1 MKKTK
6 PHNQTLGAWGEQ
18 QAVDYLVAHGLEV
31 VERNYHTPY
40 GELDLIVKQGDELVF
55 VEVKTR
61 SSNTFGWPELAL
73 TEQKRQHLLN
83 AALYYLQQH
92 PDFEGNWRVDV
103 IAIQSS
109 VNNNKEPPELV
120 WIENVVA

>member
-1 MKKTK
+1 MIS
-6 PHNQTLGAWGEQ
+6 HNRALGAWGEQ
-18 QAVDYLVAHGLEV
+18 QAIDYLVARGFV
-31 VERNYHTPY
+31 MVERNFHTPY
-40 GELDLIVKQGDELVF
+40 GEIDLIVKRADDLVF

-61 SSNTFGWPELAL
+61 SSDTFGWPELAL
-73 TEQKRQHLLN
+73 TRQKRAHLLN

-103 IAIQSS
+103 IAIRHSREKGS
-109 VNNNKEPPELV
+109 PELV

>member
-1 MKKTK
+1 MKS
-6 PHNQTLGAWGEQ
+6 HNRALGAWGEQ
-18 QAVDYLVAHGLEV
+18 QAVAHLVAHGLEV

-40 GELDLIVKQGDELVF
+40 GELDLIVKQADELVF

-61 SSNTFGWPELAL
+61 SSDTFGWPELAL
-73 TEQKRQHLLN
+73 TRQKREHLLN

-92 PDFEGNWRVDV
+92 PEFEGNWRVDV
-103 IAIQSS
+103 IAIRRSRE
-109 VNNNKEPPELV
+109 KECSELI